1 MVHSEWL
8 QQLQGYRRTGLGIRK
23 GVMVIHEVIA
33 ARSGDGLKL
42 MVWQL
47 ISEVMSGYSKG
58 VVELIVGVVH
68 LIDPEHR
75 LQATFVKAGV
85 VSNQRESLD
94 ERLYLLPHMW
104 EHRSIIGILRPQTV
118 DLLAEPLVVF
128 RFRVNKAVERVHN
141 LSVTYYHYAD
151 GADAGRLFVRRLE
164 IYCCK
169 VSHFFLYNLFMAVA
183 MSAISLRRL
192 SGASTSTSA
201 P

>member
-118 DLLAEPLVVF
+118 DLPAEPLVVF
-128 RFRVNKAVERVHN
+128 WLGMYEAVERVHDFPAAHYHHPDG
-141 LSVTYYHYAD
+141 TYT
-151 GADAGRLFVRRLE
+151 GGLLVRRLE

-169 VSHFFLYNLFMAVA
+169 ISHNLTRAG
-183 MSAISLRRL
+183 S
-192 SGASTSTSA
+192 
-201 P
+201 